1 MALCGRF
8 KSRMLPVMLLVSWE
22 VFGGKKPARVAQH
35 IYQNK
40 IFLNVTFATLKRRS
54 KIKKNG
60 LFAIYLYLH
69 ILKHVLSSYFDY
81 LGT

>member
-22 VFGGKKPARVAQH
+22 VFGGKKPACVAH

-40 IFLNVTFATLKRRS
+40 VFLNVTFATLKRWS

-60 LFAIYLYLH
+60 LFAIYT
-69 ILKHVLSSYFDY
+69 F
-81 LGT
+81 